1 MAIDSNDPSSK
12 KSQHPSFTPVVYRYL
27 RQFQEDPTSKVFAPL
42 AEAYRKSGLLQ
53 EALKIAREG
62 LLVHPHYMAGKVSL
76 ARVLFDLKNY
86 QEVVDC
92 LAPAVRDFPDNLA
105 AQRLLG
111 DSYLMLGDSIEALNS
126 YKMVLYFNPGDQDIA
141 KVVHDLETRLVLR
154 GSLQV
159 IQHSKPSASED
170 FQVSEVKNVT
180 KLDPKRRVK
189 QWTHQVELLQSILQ
203 RVERYR
209 LRNS

>member
-76 ARVLFDLKNY
+76 A
-86 QEVVDC
+86 
-92 LAPAVRDFPDNLA
+92 
-105 AQRLLG
+105 
-111 DSYLMLGDSIEALNS
+111 
-126 YKMVLYFNPGDQDIA
+126 
-141 KVVHDLETRLVLR
+141 LVW
-154 GSLQV
+154 
-159 IQHSKPSASED
+159 I
-170 FQVSEVKNVT
+170 
-180 KLDPKRRVK
+180 
-189 QWTHQVELLQSILQ
+189 
-203 RVERYR
+203 
-209 LRNS
+209 